1 MVSSVL
7 EGGPLCIGF
16 NKMYFQL
23 SDINQGC
30 VPSSLTFSCLACSHI
45 LSGEKCGINFTPQW
59 TIQKL
64 LAWGRGV
71 CKKECV
77 SVHLCWDLICASVC
91 MLDMYISKTLSNYPL
106 LDYPAP
112 NFYLMGSV
120 RPSCPLP
127 PLACSHWLIL
137 TLILMIFFLIY
148 ITNHSQW
155 CIMRK
160 KTCMVLLTW
169 YFVHTS
175 KTFGGDQL
183 KAVCRSVEKGR
194 KLSVTASYCISTL
207 YFTGCDKISMYHIVR
222 LWPWLWHL
230 TLWDSGCLAIEGTV
244 DYNLIWSS
252 GWAFINWSRMLHDS
266 PLILWCLK
274 PLNKD

>member
-137 TLILMIFFLIY
+137 TLILMIFFFFL
-148 ITNHSQW
+148 
-155 CIMRK
+155 
-160 KTCMVLLTW
+160 
-169 YFVHTS
+169 
-175 KTFGGDQL
+175 
-183 KAVCRSVEKGR
+183 
-194 KLSVTASYCISTL
+194 
-207 YFTGCDKISMYHIVR
+207 
-222 LWPWLWHL
+222 
-230 TLWDSGCLAIEGTV
+230 
-244 DYNLIWSS
+244 NLHNQS
-252 GWAFINWSRMLHDS
+252 
-266 PLILWCLK
+266 
-274 PLNKD
+274 